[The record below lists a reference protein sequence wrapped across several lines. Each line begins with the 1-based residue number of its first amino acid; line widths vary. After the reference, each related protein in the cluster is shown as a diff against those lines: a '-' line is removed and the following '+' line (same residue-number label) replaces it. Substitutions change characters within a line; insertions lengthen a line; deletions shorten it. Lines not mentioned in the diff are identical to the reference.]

1 MTKIKIFLLL
11 FFFSTSCFAQIN
23 LDKEFD
29 RITDSVL
36 AVNPLIPGMIVSF
49 VSSDYKWEKAKGY
62 ADLEKKTPMR
72 LDNTYR
78 IGSVTKTFTISV
90 LLQLVDEG
98 KVSLDDNILK
108 YFPDFPNG
116 DKITVRMLAD
126 MRSGIY
132 NYSESQPF
140 EDSLT
145 NRPAKIWNDDE
156 LVKMALMFPSYFPPD
171 SGFHYSNTNTILI
184 GKIIEKVTGSKWQSE
199 VKKRIINPL
208 GLKNTWTANGRD
220 IMGNYAHGYMQM
232 DSASTK
238 LTDVTSY
245 YDVSWAGAAG
255 DIISDINDIKIYLR
269 ALGEGKFYSEKM
281 NEARK
286 QWAITHGDLKY
297 GLGMFSVGGFLGHNG
312 GIPGFTNFSAYSPE
326 KDCSIIVMYNTQ
338 RTGADMPDELAKR
351 LLSAAGM
358 LQ

>member
-1 MTKIKIFLLL
+1 MKTKITLLLL
-11 FFFSTSCFAQIN
+11 FIYSLSFAQSS
-23 LDKEFD
+23 LEKEFE

-36 AVNPLIPGMIVSF
+36 SVNPLIPGMIVSF
-49 VSSDYKWEKAKGY
+49 VSKDFKWEKAKGY
-62 ADLEKKTPMR
+62 ADLEKKNPMK

-98 KVSLDDNILK
+98 KVSLDDNISK

-116 DKITVRMLAD
+116 GNINVRMLAD

-132 NYSESQPF
+132 NYSESKEF
-140 EDSLT
+140 EDTLT
-145 NRPAKIWNDDE
+145 NRPSKVWNDDE
-156 LVKMALMFPSYFPPD
+156 LIQLALKYPPYFPPD
-171 SGFHYSNTNTILI
+171 SNFHYSNTNTILI
-184 GKIIEKVTGSKWQSE
+184 GKIIEKMTGNSWQSE
-199 VKKRIINPL
+199 VKKRIIVPL
-208 GLKNTWTANGRD
+208 GLKNTWTANGRSM
-220 IMGNYAHGYMQM
+220 IGNFAHGYMQM
-232 DSASTK
+232 DSTSNK
-238 LTDVTSY
+238 LTDVTDY
-245 YDVSWAGAAG
+245 YDVSWASAAG

-269 ALGEGKFYSEKM
+269 ALGDGKFYSQKM
-281 NEARK
+281 REARM
-286 QWAITHGDLKY
+286 QWAITHGNLKY

-338 RTGADMPDELAKR
+338 RDGSDMPDELAKK
-351 LLSAAGM
+351 LLRAAEM